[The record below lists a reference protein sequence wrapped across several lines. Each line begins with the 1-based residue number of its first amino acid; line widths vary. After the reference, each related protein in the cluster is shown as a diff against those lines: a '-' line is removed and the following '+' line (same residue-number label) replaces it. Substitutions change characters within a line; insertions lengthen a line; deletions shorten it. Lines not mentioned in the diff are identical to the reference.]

1 MIFFSV
7 YPSSNKY
14 YEQEYEGRRENNNI
28 KQNRS
33 LQQLITLQRNQ
44 AHSSLSKKVL
54 ASDFLR
60 GNYILVLHTETV
72 TRGVSMT

>member
-1 MIFFSV
+1 MIFSV
-7 YPSSNKY
+7 YPLPNMY
-14 YEQEYEGRRENNNI
+14 YEQEYEGRRKNNNI

-33 LQQLITLQRNQ
+33 LQRLITLQRNQ

-60 GNYILVLHTETV
+60 GNYTLVLCTETIII
-72 TRGVSMT
+72 GVPMT